1 MSDVNRVYLRPA
13 ADDTSDLAFLCALY
27 ASTRAEELA
36 PVPWPDEVKAA
47 FLRSQFEAQHAHYHQ
62 HYAGAN
68 FDVIMLDDAP
78 HGGVPIGRLYVHRT
92 PGEFR
97 LMDIA
102 LLPEYRNQGIGSAL
116 IEAVLAEAD
125 AAGVFVGLHVER
137 FNPAYR
143 LYSRLG
149 FVDVEDREVY
159 VYMTRPVATRPT
171 GGSHHG

>member
-1 MSDVNRVYLRPA
+1 MSDVNRIHLRPA
-13 ADDTSDLAFLCALY
+13 TDDAGDLAFLCALY

-36 PVPWPDEVKAA
+36 PVPWPDDVKTA
-47 FLRSQFEAQHAHYHQ
+47 FLRSQFEAQHVHYHQ

-68 FDVIMLDDAP
+68 FDVIMLNKT
-78 HGGVPIGRLYVHRT
+78 PIGRLYVHRT
-92 PGEFR
+92 PNEFR

-125 AAGVFVGLHVER
+125 AAGIFVGLHVER

-143 LYSRLG
+143 LYTRMG
-149 FVDVEDREVY
+149 FVEVEDREVY
-159 VYMTRPVATRPT
+159 VYMTRPVATRPVAT
-171 GGSHHG
+171 RPAGSS